1 MVHRVEIFISYLSVV
16 AILFRAHES
25 LGAPGTIRVAIFSDA
40 GATKAGVTRVENC
53 LPESEGFEAKP
64 ITAEQIRSGALR
76 NFDVLI
82 HPGGSASKQAE
93 TLGEKGRNAVKKF
106 V

>member
-1 MVHRVEIFISYLSVV
+1 MVRYVSIFISYLAVV
-16 AILFRAHES
+16 AALTGASES
-25 LGAPGTIRVAIFSDA
+25 LAATKSVRVAIFSDA

-53 LPESEGFEAKP
+53 LPESQGFEAKA
-64 ITAEQIRSGALR
+64 ITAEQIRSGALKD
-76 NFDVLI
+76 FDVLI